1 MTYFKNI
8 GKIAYEG
15 KGSTN
20 PFAFKHYNPKEVVL
34 GKTMEEHLRFA
45 VAYWHTFTGWR
56 CRPVRCRHSSPRLGS
71 APTRMDQAK
80 ARVEANFEFLEK
92 IGIPYYCFHDRDIA
106 PEGKSLQE
114 TNKNLDEIVASDQR

>member
-20 PFAFKHYNPKEVVL
+20 PLAFKHYNPKEVVL

-45 VAYWHTFTGWR
+45 VAYWHTFTGSGSD
-56 CRPVRCRHSSPRLGS
+56 PFGAGTAVRGWDS
-71 APTRMDQAK
+71 ANAMDLAK

-106 PEGKSLQE
+106 PEGNSLARNEQE
-114 TNKNLDEIVASDQR
+114 PRRYR